1 MIRKMI
7 NEFIVKV
14 FSYYNGVINKVN
26 YPALLQIEWI
36 NKHDIRSIG
45 ISTNPNVV
53 RIYPAVLLRE
63 LGSNIDGYEI
73 KYNLLET
80 IIHELFHTDQ
90 VIYYEKMATN
100 AQYRNAIESQVELQT
115 ALYIATHSNEINMF
129 IDNTII
135 DNDALNRV
143 INRFY
148 PIGGLYHRRTYT
160 EHILIILSEI
170 FDKVYMDRMSQ
181 DIRYMIENNTNSKI
195 RVILNDNELVIKEGA
210 RLASINQ
217 INMFF
222 YNLYFKYSCRWKES
236 VRIVK
241 DEDGLTIS
249 IKSTGQNIMC

>member
-14 FSYYNGVINKVN
+14 FSYYNGTINKVN

-63 LGSNIDGYEI
+63 LGANANEYEI

-90 VIYYEKMATN
+90 VIYYEMMVTN
-100 AQYRNAIESQVELQT
+100 AQYRNAIEAQVELQT

-129 IDNTII
+129 IDNTVI
-135 DNDALNRV
+135 DNDALNKV

-170 FDKVYMDRMSQ
+170 FDKVYMDKISQ
-181 DIRYMIENNTNSKI
+181 DIRFIIEHNTNLKI
-195 RVILNDNELVIKEGA
+195 RVLLNNNELVIKEGA
-210 RLASINQ
+210 NLASINQ

-222 YNLYFKYSCRWKES
+222 HNLYFQYSCRWKES
-236 VRIVK
+236 ARIVK
-241 DEDGLTIS
+241 DGDGLTII
-249 IKSTGQNIMC
+249 IKSIGKNIMC